1 MDLKALFHNPHAYS
15 DADLALVKGR
25 LRAQSYTP
33 WMTAFFAGSSMYVF
47 DMAVLKRR
55 VHNPYAIA
63 AATVIGFGLGNVA
76 ASRMNDVNLGKYS
89 ADV

>member
-33 WMTAFFAGSSMYVF
+33 WMTAFFAGSGMYVF

-55 VHNPYAIA
+55 VHNPYVIA
-63 AATVIGFGLGNVA
+63 AATIFGFTLGNVA
-76 ASRMNDVNLGKYS
+76 ASRLGDTKLG
-89 ADV
+89 